1 MRAFLAYILLASM
14 IGSAVEWG
22 DRAEGDLRWGET
34 LQMGDYTLEAAD
46 FTPEDVTPR
55 MVMLKLYK
63 NGELI
68 ATRALKSGD
77 SFSLDDEVRVVA
89 QEVRRRDYL
98 VDESAEPRARVV
110 LFVRAVPELQIRVVS
125 DEDVYKAG
133 DWAKLEIEIENVG
146 TANAEEAVI
155 EVTSDPAIFR
165 SRYSKSILSPGE
177 VWDEDPDTEDIDPI
191 AERFKVPSVPGP
203 EEVSLRVHAR
213 YLDSEVGV
221 HESWGGT
228 SFDIFGP
235 LKLYKRTEDEIR
247 FGKSGYVH
255 LTASNG
261 GDRALEADL
270 SDSTGR
276 DFAADAAL
284 RWKMTIPPGSS
295 EAVSY
300 TISAKK
306 PGEGQILPPA
316 EAVYTIDG
324 RAYTVKSTSAIVD
337 VIGPLVE
344 VKKSVSS
351 SKIEKGEEVTV
362 NLTAKNVGNRR
373 TKASVNETIPS
384 WARLV
389 SGETKLSHLLL
400 PGEAAGLEYTI
411 SCPEAGSF
419 EIPPTSVCYRDE
431 EGTACTLESS
441 RLRITVED
449 EEIDDSTAAEIDGN
463 GTALPSQASDEENGI
478 EMKGDQ
484 RYDGKDEAK
493 GGGSVSGRAQEEG
506 SVLWAIPVLILI
518 IFVALDRY
526 L

>member
-1 MRAFLAYILLASM
+1 M
-14 IGSAVEWG
+14 
-22 DRAEGDLRWGET
+22 
-34 LQMGDYTLEAAD
+34 
-46 FTPEDVTPR
+46 
-55 MVMLKLYK
+55 
-63 NGELI
+63 
-68 ATRALKSGD
+68 
-77 SFSLDDEVRVVA
+77 
-89 QEVRRRDYL
+89 
-98 VDESAEPRARVV
+98 
-110 LFVRAVPELQIRVVS
+110 
-125 DEDVYKAG
+125 
-133 DWAKLEIEIENVG
+133 
-146 TANAEEAVI
+146 
-155 EVTSDPAIFR
+155 
-165 SRYSKSILSPGE
+165 
-177 VWDEDPDTEDIDPI
+177 
-191 AERFKVPSVPGP
+191 
-203 EEVSLRVHAR
+203 
-213 YLDSEVGV
+213 
-221 HESWGGT
+221 
-228 SFDIFGP
+228 
-235 LKLYKRTEDEIR
+235 
-247 FGKSGYVH
+247 
-255 LTASNG
+255 
-261 GDRALEADL
+261 
-270 SDSTGR
+270 
-276 DFAADAAL
+276 
-284 RWKMTIPPGSS
+284 
-295 EAVSY
+295 
-300 TISAKK
+300 
-306 PGEGQILPPA
+306 
-316 EAVYTIDG
+316 
-324 RAYTVKSTSAIVD
+324 
-337 VIGPLVE
+337 
-344 VKKSVSS
+344 
-351 SKIEKGEEVTV
+351 